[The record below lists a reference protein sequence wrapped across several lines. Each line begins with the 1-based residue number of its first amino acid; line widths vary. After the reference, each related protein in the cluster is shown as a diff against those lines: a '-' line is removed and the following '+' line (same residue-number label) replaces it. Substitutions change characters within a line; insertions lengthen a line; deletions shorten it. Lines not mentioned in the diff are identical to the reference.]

1 MKHSVI
7 VLFISAAHLPPRPI
21 KIAHTPSP
29 SSQNSVSTVNTAFC
43 IAIFSIHTENYDC
56 SLHRKR
62 KWWHAL
68 FWRKVK
74 VTSLD
79 LLGSCKSPND
89 VNDVSRDA
97 SRVTNVNHQEISS
110 PFLKMEGHAASES
123 GRNKIMP

>member
-1 MKHSVI
+1 MQH
-7 VLFISAAHLPPRPI
+7 ISQRDPI

-79 LLGSCKSPND
+79 LPGSCKSPND
-89 VNDVSRDA
+89 ANDVSRDA